1 MNLAETTESKN
12 WVVRKKDKSYYIRN
26 YIQDCFG
33 LTVELHKAERMS
45 ENEAKL
51 IEINDCF
58 NMFEAVNI
66 MIIPYGG

>member
-1 MNLAETTESKN
+1 MNILEMPVGKK

-26 YIQDCFG
+26 YIHDCFG
-33 LTVELHKAERMS
+33 LTVELHRAQRMS

-58 NMFEAVNI
+58 NIFEAVNI
-66 MIIPYGG
+66 MTIPYGG